1 MAAEPSER
9 EASGG
14 AGRRLFITRLRVIV
28 PLLVVL
34 LLVILFLAL
43 TPVYTDLLFYRSV
56 NFSRVFTTVLWTRVL
71 LFVLFGAVMAIAVGT
86 NLVLAYRL
94 RPPVRPLSVEQQ
106 NLERYRTAIEPY
118 LLVILLAVTALFGL
132 AAGLSASGKWRTWLQ
147 WVNGQSF
154 GVRDP
159 QFHRDISYYTFTY
172 PFQRFLLGFLL
183 SAVIL
188 SLLVA
193 VVTHYLFGG
202 IRIQSPRDRTSGP
215 LTERVTPAAKAHLS
229 VLLGLLALLKAW
241 GYYLDRFGLV
251 FSSRGV
257 VSTGAGY
264 TDIHAV
270 LPAKLI
276 LLFISLAC
284 AALFIYNIFQ
294 RGWTLPLLGAGI
306 LVLSAVVIG
315 GIYPAIV
322 QQFQVKPN
330 EASKEAPY
338 IERNIQATRAAYG
351 ITTRNASGATTVV
364 MNPTAYPAKTEVTA
378 NAVRADVGT
387 VSNVRLL
394 DPNKLSP
401 TFTQLQQ
408 LKGYYGFPDT
418 LDIDRYTT
426 GAGSGT
432 TRDYIVSVR
441 ELDQSGLAPSQRNW
455 INEHL
460 TYTHGKGFVAAPA
473 NTVEGGKPV
482 FAEKNLPPSGP
493 LNIKE
498 SRIYFGELSSEY
510 SIVGTK
516 QAEIDGPTSDAD
528 PDSQI
533 TTSYDGDGGV
543 SIGSPFKRF
552 VFAVRFGEK
561 NILFSSDITDHSRI
575 LYERNPRDRVAK
587 VAPWLTLDG
596 DPYPAIVNGRVTWI
610 LDGYTTSDGY
620 PYSDR
625 NALGEVTADAV
636 TGQNRAQQGSNQINY
651 LRNSVKATVDAYDG
665 TVTLYAFDETDPV
678 LRTWMRAFPGTVKP
692 AKEIPA
698 ALRAHFRYP
707 EDQFKVQRDV
717 LAQYHV
723 TDPHAFYS
731 QEDFWA
737 VSPAPDDTNKDQP
750 PFYVYSQLP
759 NRSAPSFNLTSPL
772 ISRRSSKLAAYVAVS
787 SDPGNYGQFEVLRLP
802 QGVTIN
808 APAQAQ
814 NLIETNGEAAQKLLA
829 WRGSSSNPTIRTIE
843 GNLLTLPIAGGLVY
857 IEPYYVQAKGASGY
871 PTLQGVA
878 VAFGDKIALEDSLQL
893 ALDKVFGPGAGDPA
907 AGAGIG
913 GGAGGSTG
921 PPATT
926 PPSGGATT
934 SPSATASPPTTSP
947 SVAPSGASPELL
959 QAIGDLNAAR
969 TAESQALAK
978 SPPDWAAFGAART
991 DEDKAVARINE
1002 LTGAGASPA
1011 PSASSSTPAS
1021 PSPSAT
1027 SPPGQGPSG

>member
-1 MAAEPSER
+1 MAAQPSER
-9 EASGG
+9 G
-14 AGRRLFITRLRVIV
+14 APKGAVRRPFITRLRVIV
-28 PLLVVL
+28 PLLVVV
-34 LLVILFLAL
+34 LLVILFFAL

-56 NFSRVFTTVLWTRVL
+56 NFSKVFTTVLWTRVL
-71 LFVLFGAVMAIAVGT
+71 LFVLFGAVMAVAVGT

-106 NLERYRTAIEPY
+106 NLERYRSAVEPY
-118 LLVILLAVTALFGL
+118 LLIVLLTVTALFGL
-132 AAGLSASGKWRTWLQ
+132 AAGLSAAGRWRTWLQ

-159 QFHRDISYYTFTY
+159 QFHRDISYYAFTY
-172 PFQRFLLGFLL
+172 PFYRFLFGFLL

-188 SLLVA
+188 SLVVA
-193 VVTHYLFGG
+193 VITHYLFGG
-202 IRIQSPRDRTSGP
+202 IRIQPPRERTASASM
-215 LTERVTPAAKAHLS
+215 ERVTPAAKAHLS

-241 GYYLDRFGLV
+241 GYYLDRFGSV

-264 TDIHAV
+264 TDVHAV

-284 AALFIYNIFQ
+284 AGLFIYNIFQ

-306 LVLSAVVIG
+306 LVLSSVVIG

-330 EASKEAPY
+330 EASREAPY
-338 IERNIQATRAAYG
+338 ITRNIEATRAAYG
-351 ITTRNASGATTVV
+351 IADVKPQDYRPATNVS
-364 MNPTAYPAKTEVTA
+364 AD
-378 NAVRADVGT
+378 AVADDVGT

-394 DPNKLSP
+394 DPNKLSR

-408 LKGYYGFPDT
+408 FGNYYGFPDT
-418 LDIDRYTT
+418 LDIDRYTVGT
-426 GAGSGT
+426 GSGA
-432 TRDYIVSVR
+432 TRDYVVSVR
-441 ELDQSGLAPSQRNW
+441 ELDQSGLAPAQRNW

-460 TYTHGKGFVAAPA
+460 IYTHGKGFVAAPA

-482 FAEKNLPPSGP
+482 FTVGNLPQTGP
-493 LNIKE
+493 FNITKNQ
-498 SRIYFGELSSEY
+498 IYFGELSPEY

-516 QAEIDGPTSDAD
+516 QAEIDGAG
-528 PDSQI
+528 DSQNQA

-543 SIGSPFKRF
+543 SIGSMFNRF
-552 VFAVRFGEK
+552 VFSVRFGEK

-596 DPYPAIVNGRVTWI
+596 DPYPAVVNGRVTWI

-636 TGQNRAQQGSNQINY
+636 TGQNRTQQGSNQINY

-665 TVTLYAFDETDPV
+665 TVTLYAFDEKDPV

-692 AKEIPA
+692 AKEIPT
-698 ALRAHFRYP
+698 ALKAHFRYP
-707 EDQFKVQRDV
+707 EDLFKVQRDV
-717 LAQYHV
+717 LADYHV
-723 TDPHAFYS
+723 TNPRAFYS
-731 QEDFWA
+731 QEDFWG
-737 VSPAPDDTNKDQP
+737 VSPAPDDANKDQP

-759 NRSAPSFNLTSPL
+759 GQKSPSFNLTSPL

-787 SDPGNYGQFEVLRLP
+787 SDPGNYGKFEVLRLP

-808 APAQAQ
+808 GPAQVQ
-814 NLIETNGEAAQKLLA
+814 NLIETNGPAAQKLLA
-829 WRGSSSNPTIRTIE
+829 WRGNSSNTTIETIE
-843 GNLLTLPIAGGLVY
+843 GNLLTLPVAGGLVY
-857 IEPYYVQAKGASGY
+857 IEPYYVQARDASRY

-878 VAFGDKIALEDSLQL
+878 VVFGDKVALEDSLQA
-893 ALDKVFGPGAGDPA
+893 ALVKVFGDGAGAAA
-907 AGAGIG
+907 AGAGTTG
-913 GGAGGSTG
+913 GGGGTG
-921 PPATT
+921 PPLAQDGT
-926 PPSGGATT
+926 TT
-934 SPSATASPPTTSP
+934 SPSPSPSTSASPTQ
-947 SVAPSGASPELL
+947 APAGASPELL
-959 QAIGDLNAAR
+959 SAITDLNR
-969 TAESQALAK
+969 
-978 SPPDWAAFGAART
+978 ART
-991 DEDKAVARINE
+991 DEEQALEKSPR
-1002 LTGAGASPA
+1002 TGR
-1011 PSASSSTPAS
+1011 PSARRGRPRTRRSPGST
-1021 PSPSAT
+1021 
-1027 SPPGQGPSG
+1027 G